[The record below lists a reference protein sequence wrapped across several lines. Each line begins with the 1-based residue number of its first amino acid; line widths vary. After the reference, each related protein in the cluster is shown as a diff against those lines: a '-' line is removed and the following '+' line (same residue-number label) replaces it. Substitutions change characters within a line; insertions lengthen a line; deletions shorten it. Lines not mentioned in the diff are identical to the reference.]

1 MISSPTS
8 DDDATMPDPDPD
20 PDRPRR
26 PLEPEWASVY
36 RTESVRLIRLAT
48 ALVGAADAHDLVVDT
63 VHRVVQRQNW
73 STITEPGAYLTRALL
88 NSAMAARRSDGRR
101 QAREQ
106 RAGRLRI
113 VRVADE
119 AIGMDVRSALRR
131 LTVQQ
136 RAIAFLTYWE
146 DLSIPDVARRLDVT
160 EGTVRKQLARAK
172 DRLREV
178 LQ

>member
-1 MISSPTS
+1 M
-8 DDDATMPDPDPD
+8 
-20 PDRPRR
+20 
-26 PLEPEWASVY
+26 
-36 RTESVRLIRLAT
+36 RLAT

-63 VHRVVQRQNW
+63 VHRVVQRQDW
-73 STITEPGAYLTRALL
+73 STIQEPGAYLTRALV
-88 NSAMAARRSDGRR
+88 NSAIAARRSQGRR

-106 RAGRLRI
+106 RSGRLRI
-113 VRVADE
+113 VHVADA
-119 AIGMDVRSALRR
+119 AIGIDVRRALQQ

-178 LQ
+178 LK